1 MTLHEIEKD
10 IKSRIEARYNAFY
23 LAGVDDEDAE
33 DIIANVITGR
43 DDKEYREWSYAYGP
57 MFKYGG
63 YTRADGA
70 KECSLPHVAKDWLI
84 DLNPGKKNAT
94 PLPSVFIIRDVHLI
108 FENAQRGEPQAYQDV
123 AALKMMIMA
132 MLYHHEKKG
141 EHMPVVFL
149 VGLRAPIPP
158 MIERLL
164 TLYDVAYP
172 REEEIREI
180 IQERVQKIDDG
191 IEVDERDEKLLS
203 NACRGLGR
211 RAIRLLLN
219 RIYERTGLIVFDR
232 DVSRLIYE
240 EKKQEITK
248 SQVLDLIDID
258 DLTINDIGGL
268 EELKS
273 WLKERRQIIE
283 DTENA
288 KRHRVDTPKGV
299 MIVGMPGCGK
309 SMTAKATAKTF
320 NVQLL
325 RLDMGSLMGKYVG
338 ESEANMR
345 RALQLAEA
353 ASPCV
358 LWIDEIE
365 KAFSGVSQKGGGSEI
380 ATRLYG
386 YFLTWM
392 QEKKEMVFVVAT
404 ANRIDLPPELFRRGR
419 FDEVFYVDFPN
430 RKEAEQIVKLHLK
443 KRFAS
448 EEKEKIDKLDISAAL
463 DKIFPKG
470 SENNYAGADLESV
483 ASLAIERRYLKMS
496 DTSSDSPN
504 YPIEQAVGDVVSSG
518 VIKPIGATMKEEIKA
533 TQEKFT
539 KMGLRSAS
547 KQ

>member
-1 MTLHEIEKD
+1 MTLNEIKRD
-10 IKSRIEARYNAFY
+10 VSSRMAAKYNAFY

-33 DIIANVITGR
+33 DVVGDVTGDR
-43 DDKEYREWSYAYGP
+43 ADNEYREWSFAYGA
-57 MFKYGG
+57 MFKFGG
-63 YTRADGA
+63 HVRASGFDDD
-70 KECSLPHVAKDWLI
+70 SFQHVAESWLAEVNSRKKDVS
-84 DLNPGKKNAT
+84 K
-94 PLPSVFIIRDVHLI
+94 PSVFVVRDVHLV
-108 FENAQRGEPQAYQDV
+108 FDGAARGDDL
-123 AALKMMIMA
+123 ALKAVSALKILLMA
-132 MLYHHEKKG
+132 LLYKPEDDG
-141 EHMPVVFL
+141 NLPVVFL

-158 MIERLL
+158 MVERLV

-172 REEEIREI
+172 REDEIRAIIYERADEI
-180 IQERVQKIDDG
+180 GDG
-191 IEVDERDEKLLS
+191 IGVEDGEIRTLS

-219 RIYERTGLIVFDR
+219 RIYEKTGLIGYDR
-232 DVSRLIYE
+232 EVAHLIYE
-240 EKKQEITK
+240 EKKQEIKK

-258 DLTINDIGGL
+258 NLTLSDVGGL
-268 EELKS
+268 EALKA
-273 WLKERRQIIE
+273 WLKDRKKLIE
-283 DTENA
+283 DPESA
-288 KRHRVDTPKGV
+288 KKFHVDTPKGV

-365 KAFSGVSQKGGGSEI
+365 KAFSGVSAKGGGSEI

-419 FDEVFYVDFPN
+419 FDEVFYVDFPS
-430 RKEAEQIVKLHLK
+430 RKEAEQILKLNLK
-443 KRFAS
+443 KRS
-448 EEKEKIDKLDISAAL
+448 DTEVERKDIDAADFSVAL
-463 DKIFPKG
+463 DEICGNDKDRVF
-470 SENNYAGADLESV
+470 AGADVESIAILAVEKRYLSV
-483 ASLAIERRYLKMS
+483 ADGSAGKPAISVK
-496 DTSSDSPN
+496 D
-504 YPIEQAVGDVVSSG
+504 AVGEIVASG
-518 VIKPIGATMKEEIKA
+518 IIKPIGLTMKDEIKE
-533 TQEKFT
+533 TREKFN
-539 KMGLRSAS
+539 KMQLRSAS
-547 KQ
+547 EN